1 LRIIL
6 LPLDERPVNT
16 RYPAM
21 LAAMAGA
28 QLILPPPHLLSAL
41 RHPADADALAE
52 WLFGA
57 AREADAAIVSVEM
70 LAFGGLIASRT
81 TDTPLAD
88 ALHRL
93 DTLGKLR
100 AAGLAT
106 IYAFN
111 VITRIPDANDAV
123 EEPEYWAMHGRA
135 LHRYSGLLHR
145 EAAGQPARAERE
157 AARAALPD
165 AVVADFARR
174 RLRNH
179 TLNLHV
185 LGLAADSALD
195 TLVLSSDDT
204 SEYGLGSQEKA
215 WLATWAR
222 RLELP
227 ESRLLMYPGADEVGC
242 VLLLRALLAGQRAPR
257 FYIHY
262 AIEGDQAIIAPYE
275 DSPVA
280 VTVERQVRALGGVI
294 VDAPDQADFLLA
306 VNTPTR
312 IRQEY
317 DPAHPD
323 LDAERAR
330 RAPML
335 AAFALA
341 VRDALRAGRKVIVC
355 DVAYPNGADPDL
367 IANLRER
374 VELGDLTAYG
384 AWNTAGNTIGTA
396 LAHGVA
402 TSMVTTPDAR
412 TAARRFLLHRF
423 VEDWGYQHLVRA
435 AIRDELGAATG
446 QRDVTAH
453 NEAEVTAQLA
463 VRLNALLPELGDLSQ
478 GWRVTNV
485 RLPWRRTFEID
496 FDLEYDAGGTG

>member
-41 RHPADADALAE
+41 RHPANADALVE
-52 WLFGA
+52 WLIET

-70 LAFGGLIASRT
+70 LAFGGLIASRIAE
-81 TDTPLAD
+81 TPLAD
-88 ALHRL
+88 ALRRL
-93 DTLGKLR
+93 DALGKLR
-100 AAGLAT
+100 VAGLAT

-111 VITRIPDANDAV
+111 VITRIPDADDAV
-123 EEPEYWAMHGRA
+123 EEPEYWATHGRA

-145 EAAGQPARAERE
+145 EDAGQPARAERE

-179 TLNLHV
+179 TLNLHA
-185 LGLAADSALD
+185 LGLAADGALN

-222 RLELP
+222 RLELS

-242 VLLLRALLAGQRAPR
+242 VLLLRALLAGQKVPR
-257 FYIHY
+257 FYVHY
-262 AIEGDQAIIAPYE
+262 TVEGDQAIIAPYE

-280 VTVERQVRALGGVI
+280 VTVERQVRALGGMI
-294 VDAPDQADFLLA
+294 VGGPDQADFLLA

-323 LDAERAR
+323 LDVERAR

-341 VRDALRAGRKVIVC
+341 VRDALRAGHKVIVC

-367 IANLRER
+367 IAALREH

-396 LAHGVA
+396 LAHGLAASMA
-402 TSMVTTPDAR
+402 TTLNAR
-412 TAARRFLLHRF
+412 RAASRFLLHRF

-435 AIRDELGAATG
+435 AIRDELEAATG
-446 QRDVTAH
+446 RRDVSADNAGETIARIG
-453 NEAEVTAQLA
+453 E
-463 VRLNALLPELGDLSQ
+463 RLNALLPALGDLSQ
-478 GWRVTNV
+478 GWRVTNI
-485 RLPWRRTFEID
+485 RLPWGRTFEID